1 MRNPI
6 SLPNSKSTQESL
18 VHCSGSHPAQSL
30 HDKNKEKGGKIGS
43 PCLRPLELLKKPAGK
58 PLTKMENDA
67 VEIQV
72 PHPPTHLKPKP
83 VL

>member
-58 PLTKMENDA
+58 PLMENDA

>member
-1 MRNPI
+1 MTRI
-6 SLPNSKSTQESL
+6 KR
-18 VHCSGSHPAQSL
+18 
-30 HDKNKEKGGKIGS
+30 KGEIGS

-72 PHPPTHLKPKP
+72 LIHLRI
-83 VL
+83 